1 MRQVG
6 QYDLLLDA
14 FARDEWRMRDGAGDG
29 FWLSQPQAADKRA
42 TRPRLHN
49 LTPLTSHRLRIQ
61 FEIHPSAIAGAPSG

>member
-1 MRQVG
+1 
-6 QYDLLLDA
+6 
-14 FARDEWRMRDGAGDG
+14 MRDGAGDG